1 MKLTQAFLSR
11 HTTNETV
18 NITQLLI
25 HLSHSIVFEIP
36 PILCDEHQL
45 PLMVRTTVCC
55 HAMVIEWNGNI
66 ETELREINNIDVE
79 VEDFRNSRGDVEGD
93 VFEKT
98 AETIIS
104 VFDFVKPSVNPLFD
118 YRSSLFVR
126 VVDVDLRSLD

>member
-1 MKLTQAFLSR
+1 
-11 HTTNETV
+11 
-18 NITQLLI
+18 
-25 HLSHSIVFEIP
+25 
-36 PILCDEHQL
+36 
-45 PLMVRTTVCC
+45 
-55 HAMVIEWNGNI
+55 MVIEWNGNI

-104 VFDFVKPSVNPLFD
+104 VLDFVKPSVNPLFD